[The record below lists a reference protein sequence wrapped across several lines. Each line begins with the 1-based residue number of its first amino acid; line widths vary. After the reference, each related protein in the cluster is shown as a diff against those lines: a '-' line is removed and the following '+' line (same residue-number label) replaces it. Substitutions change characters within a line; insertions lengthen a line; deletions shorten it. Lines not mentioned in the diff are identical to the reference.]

1 MTHNVSH
8 IIYDPR
14 SKILKHSNPQGTAVT
29 HPTVETHYTS
39 SDKTFKTVL
48 LYLYTM
54 EYGDRVVEPLLLMA
68 VMVVTAFVARQ
79 PLLFVGAAGL
89 AAVVI
94 TRFAI
99 ATYHII
105 QYKNTLKITQQLRR
119 RQVIRD
125 RPVTLSIDVET
136 TSSRPRETPVEIMI
150 EWPPGIH
157 GTTRSFEI
165 PPTQA
170 NSHFE
175 IELTANTVG
184 NHEIAPPTITYTPLA
199 GVITATF
206 NVGSA
211 VSLQATPQQPTDVRI
226 RRGGERSATS
236 LGVQEDDDY
245 NHGQGIDPSELRE
258 YVLSDPLRHIDWNT
272 TARQNEPYV
281 REYDPGTAA
290 DLMCLISHSEP
301 MGMGI
306 PGQTMLDY
314 AKEVGMGLLSVAE
327 SNDDPI
333 GICTVDG
340 TGDLVYRP
348 PTTQSSV
355 HQQMRDTFANLHPNN
370 RNDPPAPD
378 VPNRVLDIQI
388 VIAACTA

>member
-1 MTHNVSH
+1 
-8 IIYDPR
+8 
-14 SKILKHSNPQGTAVT
+14 
-29 HPTVETHYTS
+29 
-39 SDKTFKTVL
+39 
-48 LYLYTM
+48 
-54 EYGDRVVEPLLLMA
+54 
-68 VMVVTAFVARQ
+68 
-79 PLLFVGAAGL
+79 
-89 AAVVI
+89 
-94 TRFAI
+94 
-99 ATYHII
+99 
-105 QYKNTLKITQQLRR
+105 
-119 RQVIRD
+119 
-125 RPVTLSIDVET
+125 
-136 TSSRPRETPVEIMI
+136 MI